1 METFC
6 VGHRAKVVK
15 EFQDKDFEDMV
26 NQKSFCTV
34 RYHERKLMEFFCR
47 DCKTCI
53 CQSCINTDHRNHNI
67 DPLDNV
73 CDEEKSNLLA
83 SAKLAKGKQKAY
95 EDVIQQF
102 ESAAAELET
111 NIAAAKQEVCEAAEE
126 MIAAFRE
133 RQCEANDALDRTL
146 ASRTEKF
153 SSATAASKIV
163 CKTNQPSSGVH

>member
-1 METFC
+1 M
-6 VGHRAKVVK
+6 
-15 EFQDKDFEDMV
+15 
-26 NQKSFCTV
+26 
-34 RYHERKLMEFFCR
+34 
-47 DCKTCI
+47 
-53 CQSCINTDHRNHNI
+53 
-67 DPLDNV
+67 
-73 CDEEKSNLLA
+73 LA

-102 ESAAAELET
+102 ESAAAELE
-111 NIAAAKQEVCEAAEE
+111 KQEVCEAAEE

>member
-1 METFC
+1 M
-6 VGHRAKVVK
+6 
-15 EFQDKDFEDMV
+15 
-26 NQKSFCTV
+26 
-34 RYHERKLMEFFCR
+34 
-47 DCKTCI
+47 
-53 CQSCINTDHRNHNI
+53 
-67 DPLDNV
+67 
-73 CDEEKSNLLA
+73 LA

-111 NIAAAKQEVCEAAEE
+111 NIAAAQQEVCEAAEE

-146 ASRTEKF
+146 VSRTEKF